1 MLNEKIG
8 TLKLAAPLCVEIGTS
23 VGEVIN
29 EFQRHTI
36 GCVLVCD
43 GPKLVGIMT
52 ERDVLLKV
60 VARDVSSEE
69 PVEKFMTP
77 EPVTFTPDRTI
88 GDAIDLMDQENFRNI
103 PIVSAETGESIAVFS
118 IKDVIDYVVES
129 FPEQVMN
136 LPPRPHQEMKTPEGA

>member
-8 TLKLAAPLCVEIGTS
+8 TLKLAAPPSVEIGTS

-36 GCVLVCD
+36 GCMLIFD
-43 GPKLVGIMT
+43 QHKLVGIMT
-52 ERDVLLKV
+52 ERDVLMKI
-60 VARDVSSEE
+60 VARDVAYEE
-69 PVEKFMTP
+69 PIEKFMTP
-77 EPVTFTPDRTI
+77 DPMTFTPDCTI
-88 GDAIDLMDQENFRNI
+88 GDAIGLMDRDNFRNI
-103 PIVSAETGESIAVFS
+103 PIVSAETGECIAVFS

>member
-23 VGEVIN
+23 VGDVIN

-36 GCVLVCD
+36 GCILICNQH
-43 GPKLVGIMT
+43 KLVGIMT
-52 ERDVLLKV
+52 ERDVLMKI
-60 VARDVSSEE
+60 VARDVAYEE
-69 PVEKFMTP
+69 PIEKFMTADP
-77 EPVTFTPDRTI
+77 ITFTPDRTI
-88 GDAIDLMDQENFRNI
+88 GDAIGLMDRNNFRNI
-103 PIVSAETGESIAVFS
+103 PIVSAETGECIAVFS
-118 IKDVIDYVVES
+118 GKDVIDYLVES

>member
-88 GDAIDLMDQENFRNI
+88 GDAIDLMDQKNFRNI
-103 PIVSAETGESIAVFS
+103 PIVSAETGEAIAVFS

>member
-77 EPVTFTPDRTI
+77 DPVTFTPDRTI

-103 PIVSAETGESIAVFS
+103 PIVSAETGEAIAVFS

>member
-8 TLKLAAPLCVEIGTS
+8 TLKLAAPPSVEIGTS

-36 GCVLVCD
+36 GCMLIFD
-43 GPKLVGIMT
+43 QHKLVGIMT
-52 ERDVLLKV
+52 ERDVLMKI
-60 VARDVSSEE
+60 VARDVAYEE
-69 PVEKFMTP
+69 PIEKFMTADP
-77 EPVTFTPDRTI
+77 ITFTPDCTI
-88 GDAIDLMDQENFRNI
+88 GDAIGLMDRNKFRNI
-103 PIVSAETGESIAVFS
+103 PIVSAETAECIGVFS

>member
-8 TLKLAAPLCVEIGTS
+8 TLKLAAPPCVEIGTS

-77 EPVTFTPDRTI
+77 DPVTFTPDRTI

-103 PIVSAETGESIAVFS
+103 PIVSAETGEAIAVFS

>member
-77 EPVTFTPDRTI
+77 GPVTFTPDRTI

-103 PIVSAETGESIAVFS
+103 PIVSAETGEAIAVFS

>member
-103 PIVSAETGESIAVFS
+103 PIVSAETGEAIAVFS

>member
-43 GPKLVGIMT
+43 GPNLVGIMT

-77 EPVTFTPDRTI
+77 DPVTFTPDRTI

-103 PIVSAETGESIAVFS
+103 PIVSAETGEAIAVFS

>member
-8 TLKLAAPLCVEIGTS
+8 TLKLAAPLCVETGTS

-77 EPVTFTPDRTI
+77 DPVTFTPDRTI

-103 PIVSAETGESIAVFS
+103 PIVSAETGEAIAVFS

>member
-1 MLNEKIG
+1 MLNEKIS
-8 TLKLAAPLCVEIGTS
+8 TLELTAPLCVEVGTS
-23 VGEVIN
+23 VGEVVDEI
-29 EFQRHTI
+29 QRHTV

-52 ERDVLLKV
+52 ERDVLMKV

-77 EPVTFTPDRTI
+77 DPMTFTPDRTI
-88 GDAIDLMDQENFRNI
+88 GDAIGLMDQENFRNI
-103 PIVSAETGESIAVFS
+103 PIVSAETGEAIAVFS
-118 IKDVIDYVVES
+118 IKDVIDYLVES

-136 LPPRPHQEMKTPEGA
+136 LPPRPHQEMPTREGA